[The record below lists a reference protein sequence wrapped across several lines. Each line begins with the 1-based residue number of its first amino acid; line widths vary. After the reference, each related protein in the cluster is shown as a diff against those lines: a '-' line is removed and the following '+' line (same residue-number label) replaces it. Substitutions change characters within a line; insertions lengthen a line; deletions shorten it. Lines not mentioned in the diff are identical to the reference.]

1 MLKIKN
7 MVYIFLANGFEEIE
21 GLGTMDI
28 LRRGGVNVTT
38 VSITDSNE
46 VETSHGVTIKTDALF
61 ANVNFSDAEMLVL
74 PGGMPGSTNLNAH
87 EGLRQL
93 LLDFNAKGGKIAAIC
108 AAPLV
113 FGSLGLLAGKR
124 ATIYPDMEK
133 MLAGA
138 TYTAELVTVDG
149 NITTGRGPAA
159 TFPFAYNLLEQLKG
173 VDCAEQVS
181 KGMVFTQL
189 IHDMKR

>member
-1 MLKIKN
+1 

-28 LRRGGVNVTT
+28 LRRGGLNVTT
-38 VSITDSNE
+38 VSISDSLT
-46 VETSHGVTIKTDALF
+46 VESSHGVTLQADTTFGAADF
-61 ANVNFSDAEMLVL
+61 GDAEMLVL

-93 LLDFNAKGGKIAAIC
+93 LLDFNAKKGKIAAIC

-113 FGSLGLLAGKR
+113 FGSLGLLKGKR
-124 ATIYPDMEK
+124 ATIYPGMDK
-133 MLAGA
+133 MLGA
-138 TYTAELVTVDG
+138 DANYTGELVTTDG

-159 TFPFAYNLLEQLKG
+159 TFPFAYRLLEQLKG
-173 VDCAEQVS
+173 VNCAEEVS

-189 IHDMKR
+189 IHDFK